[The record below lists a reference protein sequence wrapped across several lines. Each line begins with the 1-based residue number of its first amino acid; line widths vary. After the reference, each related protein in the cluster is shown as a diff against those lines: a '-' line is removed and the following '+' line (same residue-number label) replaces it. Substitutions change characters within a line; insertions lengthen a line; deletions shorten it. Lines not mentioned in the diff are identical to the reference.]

1 MNSKKPKPKA
11 HVKLT
16 AYWGDDAAES
26 TVKISLSR
34 WKAITEGGAYETTA
48 WGWYEGG
55 RFSVSWQFQNGS
67 FSVLAEDENDC
78 IIDAPIE
85 ELIVQTD

>member
-16 AYWGDDAAES
+16 TYWGNDDAES
-26 TVKISLSR
+26 TIKVSRSR
-34 WKAITEGGAYETTA
+34 WKVITEGGAYETTA

-67 FSVLAEDENDC
+67 FSVLADDGLEC
-78 IIDAPIE
+78 IIDCPIE

>member
-16 AYWGDDAAES
+16 AYWGNDDAES
-26 TVKISLSR
+26 TIKVSRSR

-48 WGWYEGG
+48 WGGYEGG

-67 FSVLAEDENDC
+67 FSVLAADGNDC